1 MTTYDWS
8 YDLKISTAPVDG
20 KDDVIREVHWR
31 LTATSSDDPPITSS
45 IYGSVMLGDLDDT
58 YVPFDSVTQDQ
69 CKAWVL
75 ASMESFPVGQ
85 ERTEDDLKTTLDERI
100 AAIKTPALESKVPS
114 GW

>member
-8 YDLKISTAPVDG
+8 YDLKTSTTPVDG

-75 ASMESFPVGQ
+75 ASMDRS
-85 ERTEDDLKTTLDERI
+85 EDDLKTALDERI